1 MLNTLIVAAAPG
13 VVPQQQSEPLFPQLF
28 PAPTG
33 QNALEFYVR
42 AYDFARENN
51 QRVVDA
57 MELQESGATLLA
69 LEERYSTRAGEVADL
84 VKKGNRFV
92 CVFPAGDAGIRAHVG
107 AKEIAKVLMQYGQVL
122 FTHGRPN
129 DAVDVLL
136 AAMGMADR
144 ISVSGAPLALLVA
157 RAVDS
162 ISLVDF
168 HYNYNS
174 LPLAAAQQ
182 ILARVKVPDADLFI
196 TYAEERAASIA
207 RDLRDKRRWTESDF
221 DATMFEEL
229 SDPELAELRAQ
240 WSMTSAKAV
249 ARMREILTLP
259 ESKWTEAKPSLSTPK
274 LMDDPNVAV
283 LFAAFNPDSLV
294 QAAIMWRTQRR
305 LLRVHALIA
314 VAKWQSGG
322 RLPTSLAELP
332 DEARLDPTTGVP
344 YAYVVLS
351 PAGYDL
357 YSPGKDYSG
366 DIRLKFNRADM
377 PGID

>member
-1 MLNTLIVAAAPG
+1 MLNTLIVAAALG

-42 AYDFARENN
+42 AYDFARQHN

-57 MELQESGATLLA
+57 VELQQSGVTLLQ
-69 LEERYSTRAGEVADL
+69 LEERYSTRCADVADL
-84 VKKGNRFV
+84 VKKGNRFP
-92 CVFPAGDAGIRAHVG
+92 CTFPEGSAGIGALVS
-107 AKEIAKVLMQYGQVL
+107 AKETAKVLMQYGQVL

-136 AAMGMADR
+136 TTMGMADR
-144 ISVSGAPLALLVA
+144 LAVSGAPLALLVA

-162 ISLVDF
+162 IALVDF

-182 ILARVKVPDADLFI
+182 ILARVVVPEPRLFLEYTQADI
-196 TYAEERAASIA
+196 ASIT
-207 RDLRDKRRWTESDF
+207 RDLADKRRWTESNF
-221 DATMFEEL
+221 DATMFEDL
-229 SDPELAELRAQ
+229 SDAELAQLRAK
-240 WSMTSAKAV
+240 WSATSALV
-249 ARMREILTLP
+249 IVRMREVFSSP
-259 ESKWTEAKPSLSTPK
+259 EAKWTEAKPRLSTAK
-274 LMDDPNVAV
+274 LTDDPNLGV
-283 LFAAFNPDSLV
+283 LLAALNPDSLV
-294 QAAIMWRTQRR
+294 QSAIMWRTQRR
-305 LLRVHALIA
+305 LLRVHAHIA
-314 VAKWQSGG
+314 VSKWQSGG

-332 DEARLDPTTGVP
+332 EEARLDPTTGVS

-377 PGID
+377 PDID